1 MRGSDPVARP
11 VRIAVCGAGVCG
23 DDLAAVAEE
32 VGRLLA
38 RAGAVVINGGLGGV
52 MEAVARGAEGEG
64 GVVLGVLPGVDARN
78 ANRHVGI
85 PLPTGMGEGRNVLVV
100 RFAEAVIAIG
110 GEWGTLSEVAM
121 ARKCDVP
128 VVLLRPGLTA
138 SLDLPVVQEPE
149 DAVRLA
155 LDSVGEAP

>member
-1 MRGSDPVARP
+1 MRGSDPVDRP

-23 DDLAAVAEE
+23 EDLAAVAEE

-38 RAGAVVINGGLGGV
+38 RTGAVVINGGLGGV
-52 MEAVARGAEGEG
+52 MEAVARGAEREG

-100 RFAEAVIAIG
+100 RFAEALIAIG
-110 GEWGTLSEVAM
+110 GEWGTLSEVAL
-121 ARKCDVP
+121 ARKMEIP
-128 VVLLRPGLTA
+128 AVLLRPGLTA
-138 SLDLPVVQEPE
+138 GLELPEAGSASE
-149 DAVRLA
+149 AVEWA
-155 LDSVGEAP
+155 LEAARPSS